1 MSFSNALPAEMRD
14 DYKKLVVS
22 ILEWSEAGQKMAEL
36 MLPGIIEERNKAKAD
51 EAKGKKVKVKRPPPP
66 ANYYKLFQGKVLKP
80 LNQYGKQRTGFN
92 VNHSAMKIGAEFYRT
107 QGLEQVFDA
116 LEATRPS
123 NKTKTDVFNEY
134 WDKNPADAKQIYQLT
149 EEGRLCLKT
158 VKEGY
163 KPPSNEDFHTPTAQS
178 QEEISDDDG
187 AQDQPD
193 KEVYEKLKAQM
204 AYMEKLMSG
213 KKEKASATK
222 RKTPD
227 LRVTRAIVK
236 KRATR

>member
-1 MSFSNALPAEMRD
+1 MSFVNALPAEMRD

-22 ILEWSEAGQKMAEL
+22 ILEWSEAGRKMAEL
-36 MLPGIIEERNKAKAD
+36 MAPGIIDEWNKAKAD

-66 ANYYKLFQGKVLKP
+66 ANYYKLFQGKVLKS

-92 VNHSAMKIGAEFYRT
+92 VNHSAMKVGAEFYRT
-107 QGLEQVFDA
+107 QLKQVFDT
-116 LEATRPS
+116 LEASRPS
-123 NKTKTDVFNEY
+123 NKPITDVFNEY

-149 EEGRLCLKT
+149 EAGRLCLKT
-158 VKEGY
+158 VKQGY

-178 QEEISDDDG
+178 QEEISDGDG
-187 AQDQPD
+187 AQDQPNM
-193 KEVYEKLKAQM
+193 EMYETLKAQM
-204 AYMEKLMSG
+204 ALMEQMMSG
-213 KKEKASATK
+213 KKEKTSATK

-227 LRVTRAIVK
+227 LRVTRAVVK